1 MVEGEVALVWHV
13 LPLLRTRICV
23 TCVWGRN
30 YMSYNLFLFC
40 HPDLKVFMG
49 QIGAS
54 LLKVLPSV
62 DLFSAFSMIKEAED
76 GSVLLMM

>member
-1 MVEGEVALVWHV
+1 
-13 LPLLRTRICV
+13 
-23 TCVWGRN
+23 
-30 YMSYNLFLFC
+30 MSYNLFLFS

-49 QIGAS
+49 QIGDS